1 MRIIASGT
9 PLAIASCHVI
19 PRCFRSH
26 GGAAGFR
33 PAPYGAAGGQSTE
46 PQPGGWAPPLATSSR
61 LPPLRRGE
69 GQKRRGRFDLGGV
82 SAVVPSGYWSI
93 KERHAHQGKTLK
105 PWQLDRSV
113 FSLVSEVCKDGWELL
128 LERIVRKGGSRLPVA
143 LGLSKSEGLRRNR
156 ESAREIP
163 KESRS
168 RICVVKRDPDFLCGR
183 TPPGWDRNHNKC
195 FKVSVLSEKRKKV
208 CLNPSLRS
216 LAWLTGSVGTLKPG
230 HLSSLL

>member
-69 GQKRRGRFDLGGV
+69 GQKRRGRVFSFDLGGV

-143 LGLSKSEGLRRNR
+143 LGLSKSEEKSPKNQDP
-156 ESAREIP
+156 ESAWSRETLI
-163 KESRS
+163 
-168 RICVVKRDPDFLCGR
+168 F
-183 TPPGWDRNHNKC
+183 
-195 FKVSVLSEKRKKV
+195 
-208 CLNPSLRS
+208 
-216 LAWLTGSVGTLKPG
+216 SVGE
-230 HLSSLL
+230 LLLAGIETTTNVLRFKLLFQGGAAICSGTQKGKISIHCSAV

>member
-69 GQKRRGRFDLGGV
+69 GQKRRGRVFSFDLGGV

-113 FSLVSEVCKDGWELL
+113 FSLVSEVCKDGWELVLPCCSCYLKGLSGRGEVGCPWLLGSQNLKVCVETGNL
-128 LERIVRKGGSRLPVA
+128 LE
-143 LGLSKSEGLRRNR
+143 KSPKNQDP
-156 ESAREIP
+156 ESAWSRETLI
-163 KESRS
+163 
-168 RICVVKRDPDFLCGR
+168 F
-183 TPPGWDRNHNKC
+183 
-195 FKVSVLSEKRKKV
+195 SVGELLLAGIETTTNV
-208 CLNPSLRS
+208 LRS
-216 LAWLTGSVGTLKPG
+216 LCFQRNEKRSA
-230 HLSSLL
+230 

>member
-69 GQKRRGRFDLGGV
+69 GQKRRGRVFSFDLGGV

-113 FSLVSEVCKDGWELL
+113 FSLVSEVCKDGWEVKTRAVLFSANRMSLLYILEKSPKNQDPESAWSRETLIFSVGELL
-128 LERIVRKGGSRLPVA
+128 LAGIETTTNVLRFKLLFQGGAAICSGTQKGKISIHC
-143 LGLSKSEGLRRNR
+143 
-156 ESAREIP
+156 SA
-163 KESRS
+163 
-168 RICVVKRDPDFLCGR
+168 V
-183 TPPGWDRNHNKC
+183 
-195 FKVSVLSEKRKKV
+195 
-208 CLNPSLRS
+208 
-216 LAWLTGSVGTLKPG
+216 
-230 HLSSLL
+230 